1 MNKIIITIGLA
12 FAIAVP
18 FSSALAQSSTN
29 APSSKLPSPAV
40 RDVAA
45 NPAAHLGQLVL
56 TGVVGIVNSGK
67 GFVLVDMKEY
77 QNEGFN
83 CLATDEPTKISVRW
97 TGKAPKVREKVCVQG
112 RLSKEKTGYA
122 FTAEKVEKQ

>member
-1 MNKIIITIGLA
+1 MNKIILTIGLA

-18 FSSALAQSSTN
+18 FSSAFAQSTN
-29 APSSKLPSPAV
+29 ASSSKLPSPAV
-40 RDVAA
+40 REVAA
-45 NPAAHLGQLVL
+45 HPAAHLGQLAL
-56 TGVVGIVNSGK
+56 TGVVGIVNPGK

-97 TGKAPKVREKVCVQG
+97 TGTAPKVREKVRVQG
-112 RLSKEKTGYA
+112 RLAKGKTGYA
-122 FTAEKVEKQ
+122 FTAEKVQKQ